1 MLNLEKEWISYVRMN
16 RFWEPADKVLVAVS
30 GGVDSIV
37 LTHLLVRLPD
47 ELRPDISIVHINHQL
62 REESDKEE
70 VYIRKLVE
78 DLGLPLYIY
87 HWDQGKK
94 VENNIE
100 SSAREMRYS
109 YFKQVM
115 EEEGINTLLTAH
127 HLGDQAETVLMKLIR
142 GGILEDKT
150 GIQLV
155 SDFNSGK
162 LIRPLIPFSK
172 KDLYDYAE
180 TQRLTYFEDETNH
193 TDMYFRNRIRRKV
206 LPLLKEEN
214 PKVENHLKE
223 FSSELSDLVK
233 FSAPLIQKERDKYYE
248 NNTLYLEEFLT
259 KEDYL
264 QNLVL
269 KEIFKE
275 LFTEDKS
282 FNKNYTDIFTQWM
295 RDSSPNS
302 SLNLEGNL
310 EAQKEY
316 NKIRFIRKEQKDE
329 EEYEEYELEMNT
341 WLELPDG
348 NSIGLFGKAQV
359 DIKESDLVFYIADS
373 DLNLPAKIRHRE
385 NGDRMTL
392 KGSKGSK
399 KIKDIFIDQ
408 KIPAYKRDEAWVLT
422 DKNDTI
428 IWLIGY
434 KESLLFNNSITDKMT
449 SVFILRKSGK

>member
-70 VYIRKLVE
+70 VYIRNLVE

-223 FSSELSDLVK
+223 FSNELSDLVK

-316 NKIRFIRKEQKDE
+316 NKIRFIRKEQKDQ

>member
-1 MLNLEKEWISYVRMN
+1 
-16 RFWEPADKVLVAVS
+16 
-30 GGVDSIV
+30 
-37 LTHLLVRLPD
+37 
-47 ELRPDISIVHINHQL
+47 
-62 REESDKEE
+62 
-70 VYIRKLVE
+70 
-78 DLGLPLYIY
+78 LGLPLYIY

-223 FSSELSDLVK
+223 FSNELSDLVK

-316 NKIRFIRKEQKDE
+316 NKIRFIRKEQKDQ

-348 NSIGLFGKAQV
+348 NSIGLFGKDQV
-359 DIKESDLVFYIADS
+359 VIKESDLVFYIADS
-373 DLNLPAKIRHRE
+373 DLNLPAKIRHRK

-408 KIPAYKRDEAWVLT
+408 KVPAYKRDEAWVLT